1 MAPFADPNVVFLILM
16 VGLWASALAVY
27 VPGTG
32 FWEAIALAVLAAALF
47 MLVSMPTNWLA
58 VLALVVGTL
67 DFLMV
72 PLYRQRLTLL
82 ALIGL
87 IFQVVGGVLLFQGQ
101 SVSWLT
107 IAITVGIS
115 FAFYQFVLLP
125 AQATRSNQPV
135 QDDEQLLPGSIGR
148 VVKTLDP
155 VGTVNVH
162 GELWTAYSESPAQTD
177 DDVLVVRKDGIR
189 LYVEKVKPKRKPQEN
204 LEEGG

>member
-1 MAPFADPNVVFLILM
+1 MLLTDPNVVYLILL

-32 FWEAIALAVLAAALF
+32 FWEAIALVVLAVALF

-72 PLYRQRLTLL
+72 PLYKRRLTAL

-87 IFQVVGGVLLFQGQ
+87 IFQVMGGVLLFHGQ

-115 FAFYQFVLLP
+115 LVFYQYVLLP
-125 AQATRSNQPV
+125 AQMTRSHQPAL
-135 QDDEQLLPGSIGR
+135 DDEQLLPGSIGR
-148 VVKTLDP
+148 VVMPLNP

-162 GELWTAYSESPAQTD
+162 GELWTAYSDRPVQAGDE
-177 DDVLVVRKDGIR
+177 VVVIRKEGLR
-189 LYVEKVKPKRKPQEN
+189 LYVEKVKPKRKPQEH
-204 LEEGG
+204 LEEVG

>member
-1 MAPFADPNVVFLILM
+1 VLADPNVVYLILL

-32 FWEAIALAVLAAALF
+32 FWEAIALSVLAAALF
-47 MLVSMPTNWLA
+47 MLISMPTNWLA

-87 IFQVVGGVLLFQGQ
+87 IFQAVGGVLLFQGP

-107 IAITVGIS
+107 IAISIGIS
-115 FAFYQFVLLP
+115 FVFYQYVLLP
-125 AQATRSNQPV
+125 AQEARSSQPV

-148 VVKTLDP
+148 VVKALDP
-155 VGTVNVH
+155 VGTVNVR
-162 GELWTAYSESPAQTD
+162 GELWTAYSDRPVQAD
-177 DDVLVVRKDGIR
+177 DEVLVVRKEGLR
-189 LYVEKVKPKRKPQEN
+189 LFVEKAKPKRKSEEP